1 MAASK
6 ALSPTEAFGKGQ
18 TLFFKH
24 WKDVLKLF
32 IVMLVAQFAFQFVAG
47 MFGDDG
53 MMYGLLNLAGNILS
67 AYLGFGF
74 FKSMFMLYDGKSVEL
89 NDLVQPVA
97 PAVRYIIGTFLM
109 SLAVGVGMIFLII
122 PGLYLLTKYFFV
134 PALLTDTDMS
144 IGDAFAASS
153 KMTAGRQMDM
163 FLYVVLTI
171 VAVIIGLIA
180 LIVGSFVASWIA
192 MFGMIA
198 LYRSLVSKA
207 K

>member
-1 MAASK
+1 MAAK

-32 IVMLVAQFAFQFVAG
+32 VVMVVVQFVFQFVTG
-47 MFGDDG
+47 MFGDEG
-53 MMYGLLNLAGNILS
+53 MLMGLMQLAGNILS

-74 FKSMFMLYDGKSVEL
+74 FKSMFILYDGKSVEL
-89 NDLVQPVA
+89 SDLAQPIA
-97 PAVRYIIGTFLM
+97 PAVRYVVGTFLM
-109 SLAVGVGMIFLII
+109 SLAVGIGMIFLVI

-163 FLYVVLTI
+163 FLYVVLTV
-171 VAVIIGLIA
+171 VAVIVGLLA